1 MLFQNYYKPILLSLV
16 FLIGL
21 VSIAILLFYLKNGA
35 FPNPST
41 ALCSWDCGWYVQL
54 RDSGYVLKLDDESN
68 PAFFPLFSYIW
79 RWTGFSFIQM
89 SIMNALLFIVSVGI
103 MATQFKM
110 ATRSLI
116 FFLCIGLQTFFVV
129 PYSESL
135 FFIGSSLFL
144 IGFHKNEKTITIL
157 GFAIAVGARSASII
171 FIAASVV
178 LLAIALVQKEKQK
191 IELMILALSSTVLC
205 TLGVMTIQ
213 YYQTRNFFAFFYA
226 QQFWDHH
233 LGIPAFPLTSWHWP
247 THLSDSVGLLF
258 GLVAIIISLGFCIKL
273 MLKLPYPKTLSIL
286 FKQEPMDLAY
296 LFSFLYLAGTT
307 STILLFQG
315 GNIHSLNRY
324 VFSTPFFL
332 LFVNAFI
339 TQKIQVSFT
348 WVQYILVACILG
360 ILMPGQSYL
369 EHYLLITASVVFI
382 PVSLFFQYKT
392 PTHKVFKIL
401 VYIGIIMGI
410 IIQLL
415 LLSKYFEGNWMG

>member
-157 GFAIAVGARSASII
+157 GFAIAVGARSA
-171 FIAASVV
+171 
-178 LLAIALVQKEKQK
+178 
-191 IELMILALSSTVLC
+191 
-205 TLGVMTIQ
+205 
-213 YYQTRNFFAFFYA
+213 
-226 QQFWDHH
+226 
-233 LGIPAFPLTSWHWP
+233 
-247 THLSDSVGLLF
+247 
-258 GLVAIIISLGFCIKL
+258 
-273 MLKLPYPKTLSIL
+273 
-286 FKQEPMDLAY
+286 
-296 LFSFLYLAGTT
+296 
-307 STILLFQG
+307 
-315 GNIHSLNRY
+315 
-324 VFSTPFFL
+324 
-332 LFVNAFI
+332 
-339 TQKIQVSFT
+339 
-348 WVQYILVACILG
+348 
-360 ILMPGQSYL
+360 
-369 EHYLLITASVVFI
+369 
-382 PVSLFFQYKT
+382 
-392 PTHKVFKIL
+392 
-401 VYIGIIMGI
+401 
-410 IIQLL
+410 
-415 LLSKYFEGNWMG
+415 